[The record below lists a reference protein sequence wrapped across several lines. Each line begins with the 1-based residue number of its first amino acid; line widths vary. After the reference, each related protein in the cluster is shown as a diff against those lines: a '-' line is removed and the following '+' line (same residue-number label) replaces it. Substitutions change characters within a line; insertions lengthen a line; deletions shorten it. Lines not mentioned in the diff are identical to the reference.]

1 MAAHGRGVVPVDSMG
16 TAVATCVTTTGN
28 TSLKF
33 CNHLQAEQRLAPA
46 SLFFSIWRIRA
57 ISCELK
63 LTFRP
68 CPRTAGVIWKG
79 AKINTVTFTRQL
91 PGNSSGAA
99 VSVAINRDNVVSAE
113 KNEDGSVMIKMI
125 DGPEI
130 YVSDP
135 WDTVVEG
142 LFL

>member
-1 MAAHGRGVVPVDSMG
+1 VHR
-16 TAVATCVTTTGN
+16 
-28 TSLKF
+28 
-33 CNHLQAEQRLAPA
+33 RAPEG
-46 SLFFSIWRIRA
+46 LFFSIWRIRA

-63 LTFRP
+63 LAFRRGFP
-68 CPRTAGVIWKG
+68 HGESDLKG

-99 VSVAINRDNVVSAE
+99 VSVAVNRDNVVSAE

-125 DGPEI
+125 DAPEI

-142 LFL
+142 LFPKDRTDTGGDRDVSV

>member
-1 MAAHGRGVVPVDSMG
+1 VNSGNIVRTETYIPSVSPHGGS
-16 TAVATCVTTTGN
+16 N
-28 TSLKF
+28 F
-33 CNHLQAEQRLAPA
+33 
-46 SLFFSIWRIRA
+46 
-57 ISCELK
+57 
-63 LTFRP
+63 
-68 CPRTAGVIWKG
+68 KG

-99 VSVAINRDNVVSAE
+99 VSVAINRENVVSAE

-130 YVSDP
+130 YLSDP

-142 LFL
+142 LFLEDRIDPDDDQDVSV